1 MRFTRSLVVAA
12 MAALAIPVSQ
22 MGASADL
29 DSFPGSVDSVVHGDL
44 EAYEWMLPAVNAD
57 AAHTAATGDG
67 VMVAV
72 IDTGVDD
79 THPDLEGQVVP
90 GAYVRQVG
98 DSRRV
103 ELVPATT
110 TADTGD
116 DWYFHGTHVS
126 GIVAGDDDG
135 NGITGVAPGA
145 KVMPIHTFPRD
156 VYMRDVAFWGI
167 VADSIDFSVA
177 NGVDVINMS
186 LGGQSSG
193 IVPTDDSQKYL
204 DSLHAVCDSVAAA
217 RAAGVV
223 VVASA
228 GNSGDWGNPEMVPGS
243 CPGTFTVAA
252 MSPSFDRT
260 YWSSYD
266 AAVDVIAPGQ
276 DVLSADSTV
285 ADTSPT
291 PHVFAS
297 GTSMASPV
305 VAGVAAL
312 VLDEH
317 PTWTPQQVEDQI
329 TSTAKDLGVS
339 GRDPQ
344 YGWGLVDA
352 AAAVGVPAPS
362 PEEQNFFGAWYE
374 PAWGGKNGEAVISWS
389 VPAADPVDG
398 YTVRVY
404 TDATTASYDVDG
416 NTVRSNVLL
425 PPGAWFTVTAHTDA
439 GDVTTYPGNRWTR
452 EHGVKLPKL
461 EHSANV
467 RTSEGM
473 RVTWDRPRKSE
484 QDQIDKIRIIVRL
497 DVGRGAAQT
506 ILIDHGKRFPTSAT
520 AGLSP
525 QSRWSDAKTSVVVYD
540 LDDEGIVVSHRS
552 WVVHPMSPAVFGSHV
567 QRLHQAGAGMVEVTG
582 AMSPMNRQR
591 VCGRDRCAGEQATL
605 IVDRGR
611 TKQRLPVV
619 FTDEGVFH
627 ELVSFARGTKA
638 LRLRID
644 GPKSVSSGPFRRFSI
659 DGSDNDRCV
668 TAPRARGC

>member
-1 MRFTRSLVVAA
+1 MRFTRSLVVIAL
-12 MAALAIPVSQ
+12 AALSLPVAQ
-22 MGASADL
+22 GGASADL
-29 DSFPGSVDSVVHGDL
+29 SSFPAAIDSIVHGDL
-44 EAYEWMLPAVNAD
+44 EAYEWMLPAVNAE
-57 AAHTAATGDG
+57 AAHTAATGAG

-98 DSRRV
+98 DTRRV
-103 ELVPATT
+103 ELVPSTS

-156 VYMRDVAFWGI
+156 VYMRDIAFWNI
-167 VADSIDFSVA
+167 VSDSIEFSIA
-177 NGVDVINMS
+177 TGADVINMS

-204 DSLHAVCDSVAAA
+204 DALHAVCDSVASA

-252 MSPSFDRT
+252 MSPSFNRT

-266 AAVDVIAPGQ
+266 AAVDVIAPGE

-297 GTSMASPV
+297 GTSMAAPV

-312 VLDEH
+312 VLDQH

-329 TSTAKDLGVS
+329 TSTTKDLGPS

-352 AAAVGVPAPS
+352 AAAVGVAAPS
-362 PEEQNFFGAWYE
+362 PKQQDFFTAWYE
-374 PAWGGKNGEAVISWS
+374 PSWGGKNGEAVVSWS

-404 TDATTASYDVDG
+404 TDTTSSSYDVDG

-425 PPGAWFTVTAHTDA
+425 PPGAWFTVTAHTVA

-461 EHSANV
+461 GHSRNV
-467 RTSEGM
+467 RTEDGM
-473 RVTWDRPRKSE
+473 RVTWARPRRSE

-497 DVGRGAAQT
+497 DGRRGAT
-506 ILIDHGKRFPTSAT
+506 ERVVVDHGKRFPTSAMVKLPP
-520 AGLSP
+520 A
-525 QSRWSDAKTSVVVYD
+525 SRWSDAQTYMVVYD
-540 LDDEGIVVSHRS
+540 VDDDGNTLGHRS
-552 WVVHPMSPAVFGSHV
+552 WAVRPGSPAVFGSHV
-567 QRLHQAGAGMVEVTG
+567 QRLHEAGGRLVEVTG

-591 VCGRDRCAGEQATL
+591 VCGKDDCAGERATL
-605 IVDRGR
+605 VVDRGR
-611 TKQRLPVV
+611 SNQRLSVV
-619 FTDEGVFH
+619 FTDEGLFH
-627 ELVSFARGTKA
+627 ELVGIDKGTKA
-638 LRLRID
+638 LRLRIE
-644 GPKSVSSGPFRRFSI
+644 GPKSLSSGPFRRFHL
-659 DGSDNDRCV
+659 DGSDNNPCV
-668 TAPRARGC
+668 AVPRARGC